1 MNIARVVIDK
11 AAYAYDK
18 EYDYLLPD
26 TICARAGCRVLVP
39 FGTGNRTRIG
49 LVLSVLEPQRELST
63 RLKAVHSLLD
73 TAPLLDEEGLLLLA
87 AVRTATFCTW
97 FEALRVLIPPGMG
110 LKVNMGLSPV
120 REKHIKTEHLSPEA
134 QQLYT
139 LLVARRGI
147 TPEDKALSALGLSS
161 RTACIEELTAANLV
175 TRSRLIKKRI
185 ADERAVMAR
194 LVIEEATESESRK
207 YTPKQQAVVNLLEQ
221 IGCASVREL
230 CYFAGAT
237 RAVVDRMQKQGVL
250 ELFEEV
256 TPRRTADKTQAI
268 TDTVPIILSEQQQR
282 AFETLRAL
290 GHKNEFTTSL
300 LHGVT
305 GSGKTQVFLRLIE
318 DVLARGR
325 QAMVLIP
332 EISLTP
338 QTVSKF
344 SARFGPRVA
353 VLHSSLSM
361 TERLDEWQRI
371 REGKADIVVGTR
383 SAVFAP
389 LHNIGLIV
397 IDEEQE
403 HTYHSESS
411 PRYHARDIARLRGKT
426 HNAQVLL
433 CSATPSVESY
443 YNAVN
448 GRYHLVELSERYS
461 GNLLPDVLTV
471 DMREVPLNALSTTLS
486 EELCEQI
493 RETLERGEQS
503 ILLLNRRGYNTM
515 VKCSSCGEVARCPH
529 CSIPLTFHAANRRLV
544 CHYCGYSRA
553 ETVPCDNCKSAMLRY
568 TGVGTQ
574 RIEEE
579 LKALFP
585 PARILRMDMDTT
597 MSRFAHQR
605 AFEAFVKGDYDI
617 MVGTQMV
624 AKGLD
629 FPNVTLVGVLAAD
642 QSLYGEDFRSFERTF
657 SLITQVVGRCGRAQ
671 KPGRAVIQT
680 FTPENRILAL
690 AAAQDYKAFYS
701 EEIAYRRVGLYPPF
715 CDIVCVV
722 FWAEKE
728 RIAVESAKAY
738 SRQFIEAAKEN
749 FADLPIRLLGP
760 SECRPYR
767 VAGRY
772 RCRLLVK
779 CRGGKRTRALF
790 AQMLAWYYQQ
800 KNTAAITLDFYYDSN
815 L

>member
-39 FGTGNRTRIG
+39 FGAGDRTRIG
-49 LVLSVLEPQRELST
+49 LVLSVLEPQGELST

-73 TAPLLDEEGLLLLA
+73 TAPLLDDEGLLLLA
-87 AVRTATFCTW
+87 AVRAATFCTW

-110 LKVNMGLSPV
+110 VKVNMGLSPV
-120 REKHIKTEHLSPEA
+120 REKHKQTERLSHEA

-161 RTACIEELTAANLV
+161 RECIEELVAAELV

-194 LVIEEATESESRK
+194 LVIEEEPESASRK
-207 YTPKQQAVVNLLEQ
+207 YTLKQQAVVSLLEQ

-256 TPRRTADKTQAI
+256 TPRRTADKIQAI

-282 AFETLRAL
+282 AFDTLCEL

-338 QTVSKF
+338 QTVAKF
-344 SARFGPRVA
+344 SARFGARVA

-403 HTYHSESS
+403 HTYHSESA
-411 PRYHARDIARLRGKT
+411 PRFHARDIARLRGKT

-443 YNAVN
+443 YNAVS
-448 GRYHLVELSERYS
+448 GRYHLVELTERYS

-471 DMREVPLNALSTTLS
+471 DMRAASLSAVSATLS

-553 ETVPCDNCKSAMLRY
+553 ETAPCDNCKSAMLRY

-579 LKALFP
+579 LKTLFP

-605 AFEAFVKGDYDI
+605 AFEAFVRGDYDI

-690 AAAQDYKAFYS
+690 AAAQDYKAFYA

-728 RIAVESAKAY
+728 TIAVESAKAY
-738 SRQFIEAAKEN
+738 SRQFIETAKQN

-790 AQMLAWYYQQ
+790 AQMLTWYQQQ
-800 KNTAAITLDFYYDSN
+800 KNTAAVTLDFYYDSN